1 MKKSRTSHQHRQG
14 DVVLDPID
22 RLPAGLTRIQPRNGR
37 LIVAEG
43 EVTGHTH
50 ALVLEADT
58 AELWLDE
65 KAGAI
70 YARIMAPT
78 PLTHEEHAVQ
88 TIQPGIYRYLP
99 EVEYS
104 PQELR
109 RSTD

>member
-1 MKKSRTSHQHRQG
+1 MKSKPQIHRQG
-14 DVVLDPID
+14 DVVLFPVNAM
-22 RLPAGLTRIQPRNGR
+22 PPGLTPVAPRNGR

-43 EVTGHTH
+43 EVTGHAH
-50 ALVLEADT
+50 ALVLEKEN

-78 PLTHEEHAVQ
+78 PLVHEEHGMQ

-99 EVEYS
+99 EIEYVA
-104 PQELR
+104 QELR
-109 RSTD
+109 RSID